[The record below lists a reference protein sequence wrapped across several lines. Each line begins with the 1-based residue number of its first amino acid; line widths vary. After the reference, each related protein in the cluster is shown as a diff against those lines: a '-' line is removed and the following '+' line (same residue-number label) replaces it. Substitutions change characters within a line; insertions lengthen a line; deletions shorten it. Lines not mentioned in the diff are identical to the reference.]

1 MKEIAAM
8 IKKQESK
15 PRGKA
20 TRPEAPGSLL
30 PLRPSVFAMLLV
42 LNGGDMHGYGIM
54 KRVNESGGT
63 GGLLGP
69 GTLYR
74 TLKEMRHL
82 GLVTYTKAP
91 EQTDNDERRSY
102 YTLTS
107 FGREVVVAEA
117 TRIARLM
124 KDGQLAEILGDPK

>member
-1 MKEIAAM
+1 MTR
-8 IKKQESK
+8 KQHSE

-20 TRPEAPGSLL
+20 TGRAAPGSLL

-42 LNGGDMHGYGIM
+42 LNSGNMHGYGIM
-54 KRVNESGGT
+54 KRLNESGGA

-74 TLKEMRHL
+74 TLKEMRDL
-82 GLVTYTKAP
+82 GLVKYAKSP
-91 EQTDNDERRSY
+91 DQTDNEDRRSY